1 MISAWLTRII
11 PEQVDRP
18 ESAIWCVTSD
28 PISESITAASAM
40 PKRPDAEETF
50 VQLVVSHQAALRA
63 FVFSM
68 LPGSPDVDDVI
79 QETNAEIWQKR
90 GDFRIGTNF
99 KSWMF
104 SVAKFKVLSSW
115 RDQSR
120 RKEWSMPEETLVDLL
135 EKVDGGGFD
144 HTETK
149 ILALR
154 ECLNRLKN
162 SDRDLILRRYFDEY
176 TLEKL
181 AAEAGRTSDSL
192 KVSLHR
198 IRVALRTCI
207 GRKLASS
214 FPNP

>member
-1 MISAWLTRII
+1 MHK
-11 PEQVDRP
+11 E
-18 ESAIWCVTSD
+18 
-28 PISESITAASAM
+28 
-40 PKRPDAEETF
+40 PDAEETF
-50 VQLVVSHQAALRA
+50 VQLVVRHQPALRA
-63 FVFSM
+63 FVISL
-68 LPGSPDVDDVI
+68 LPGSPEVDDVI

-104 SVAKFKVLSSW
+104 SVAKFKVLSCW

-120 RKEWSMPEETLVDLL
+120 NREWSMPEETLVGLL
-135 EKVDGGGFD
+135 EKVEEGGLD

-149 ILALR
+149 VLALR
-154 ECLNRLKN
+154 ECLDRLKN
-162 SDRDLILRRYFDEY
+162 ADRDLILRRYFDEY

-181 AAEAGRTSDSL
+181 SDEAGRTCESL

-207 GRKLASS
+207 GRKLTASIPS
-214 FPNP
+214 P